1 MRHFTRAQIDRAFEA
16 QSIAVIGAKSSNYTW
31 LRRFQNFAGKLYSVH
46 VNPRS
51 IREIEALGITNYTS
65 LLDVPRPLDY
75 VVVTTPRRHAVEA
88 FAQCVEAGV
97 GAVSYFTSGFAE
109 TDAEGAK
116 LQQTLA
122 RMSRES
128 GVPLLGPNC
137 LGVYNPPRG
146 METLAGMP
154 LGETGPVGLVSQS
167 GTHSGYFAKALW
179 AWHGL
184 LCARGVSFGNAA
196 VLDAADWVEYI
207 GEDERVKVLGAYIEG
222 IGEREA
228 GDHERFAAALRSVA
242 AKKPVVIWK
251 GGNSADGGRV
261 TGAHTGMKPVTPED
275 WARILA
281 DSGAIG
287 VDSMEA
293 LVDTVA
299 TLVRLRPP
307 RGPRAGLVVVT
318 GGQGPAVTD
327 AFQRHGLRV
336 PELAQASL
344 DELASFFDPIGGGFH
359 NPLDAAYAME
369 TPAILARELAILDR
383 DPNVDFVAM
392 DLFQT
397 IMSPRRLQGS
407 YGVGKEHLEHKH
419 EGESFLDVLAAH
431 CERAAK
437 PFFTIVSAAVAEE
450 EGLKLRRLLTGRG
463 VLAFPGAERA
473 AVAYAKALGHWGR
486 RGQAR

>member
-1 MRHFTRAQIDRAFEA
+1 
-16 QSIAVIGAKSSNYTW
+16 
-31 LRRFQNFAGKLYSVH
+31 
-46 VNPRS
+46 
-51 IREIEALGITNYTS
+51 
-65 LLDVPRPLDY
+65 
-75 VVVTTPRRHAVEA
+75 
-88 FAQCVEAGV
+88 
-97 GAVSYFTSGFAE
+97 
-109 TDAEGAK
+109 
-116 LQQTLA
+116 
-122 RMSRES
+122 
-128 GVPLLGPNC
+128 
-137 LGVYNPPRG
+137 
-146 METLAGMP
+146 
-154 LGETGPVGLVSQS
+154 
-167 GTHSGYFAKALW
+167 
-179 AWHGL
+179 
-184 LCARGVSFGNAA
+184 
-196 VLDAADWVEYI
+196 
-207 GEDERVKVLGAYIEG
+207 
-222 IGEREA
+222 
-228 GDHERFAAALRSVA
+228 
-242 AKKPVVIWK
+242 
-251 GGNSADGGRV
+251 
-261 TGAHTGMKPVTPED
+261 VTPED

-336 PELAQASL
+336 PEFAQASL

-473 AVAYAKALGHWGR
+473 AIAYAKALGHWGR